1 MEPLLSL
8 AFSMHGNKGVYAVL
22 LGSGISRAARI
33 PTGWEIVLELIRKC
47 AHLQDE
53 DCGPAPEQWYE
64 QKYGKAPDY
73 AELLAM
79 LGKTSSERQL
89 LLRGYFEP
97 TAEELEEGAKQPTQ
111 AHRAIAQ
118 LVADGYVRVIVTTNF
133 DRLME
138 RALEEVG
145 VAPSVLSTPDQIEGA
160 MPLVHQRCCV
170 IKVHGDYLD
179 TRLKNTP
186 DELAGYDPRLNSLL
200 DQVFDQFGLVTC
212 GWSADWDVALRAA
225 IERAPAR
232 RFTTY
237 WAARGAISTTAQ
249 QLLDHRAGVQIAIKD
264 ADQFFTTLQ
273 ERVAA
278 LAQFNEPHPLSTKA
292 AVASL
297 KRYLAE
303 DRYRIRLNDLL
314 EEEAER
320 AVAQLFSAP
329 MAVAQVIEV
338 NSESLTARVRQYEAM
353 CKTLMHLAFTCGQW
367 GSPEVAKV
375 WQRIQQKIYSRGET
389 NGYQILL
396 EFQRYPIALI
406 TYAACMGAVLAENL
420 GFITPLLSA
429 ELKREHSD
437 SKKAV
442 EVFPPFRML
451 QLPQERGRLLQGM
464 ERRPTPVND
473 WLHDLLQVEIGDHF
487 PLIEQFTF
495 CFDQVEILIALGY
508 ATYVERRPGS
518 SWHPSGAYG
527 YRSNNLK
534 KIVQSISAQLAGT
547 KESMI
552 VKSGILGV
560 TQVECEER
568 LSSFQAFANKLET
581 DFLFG

>member
-47 AHLQDE
+47 AHLQGE
-53 DCGPAPEQWYE
+53 ECEPAPEQWYE
-64 QKYGKAPDY
+64 RKYGKAPDY
-73 AELLAM
+73 AELLEM

-97 TAEELEEGAKQPTQ
+97 TAEELEEGAKQPTK

-118 LVADGYVRVIVTTNF
+118 LVVDGYVRVIVTTNF

-160 MPLVHQRCCV
+160 LPLVHQRCCV

-179 TRLKNTP
+179 TRLKNIP

-237 WAARGAISTTAQ
+237 WAARGAISATAQ
-249 QLLDHRAGVQIAIKD
+249 QLLDHRAGVQISIKD

-303 DRYRIRLNDLL
+303 DRYRIRLNDLI
-314 EEEAER
+314 EEEADR
-320 AVAQLFSAP
+320 AVAQLFSVP
-329 MAVAQVIEV
+329 MAVAQAGEV
-338 NSESLTARVRQYEAM
+338 NSANLSSRARQYEAI
-353 CKTLMHLAFTCGQW
+353 CKTLVHLAFTCGQW
-367 GSPEVAKV
+367 GSPEVAKI
-375 WQRIQQKIYSRGET
+375 WQRVQQKIYSRSESSG
-389 NGYQILL
+389 NQLLL
-396 EFQRYPIALI
+396 EFQRYPISLI
-406 TYAACMGAVLAENL
+406 TYAACMGAALAENL
-420 GFITPLLSA
+420 GFITPLLIG
-429 ELKREHSD
+429 EFRHEYREP
-437 SKKAV
+437 KLAV
-442 EVFPPFRML
+442 EVFPPNRW
-451 QLPQERGRLLQGM
+451 QSQPEGGRLLEGM
-464 ERRPTPVND
+464 ERRHTPVND
-473 WLHDLLQVEIGDHF
+473 WLHNTLQAEFSSHF
-487 PLIEQFTF
+487 PSANDFTL
-495 CFDQVEILIALGY
+495 CFDRAEVLIALGFLGH
-508 ATYVERRPGS
+508 TDKSEWQD
-518 SWHPSGAYG
+518 WHPTGAFG
-527 YRSNNLK
+527 CRVENRH
-534 KIVQSISAQLAGT
+534 
-547 KESMI
+547 MI
-552 VKSGILGV
+552 VKQLSDALSGAD
-560 TQVECEER
+560 QE
-568 LSSFQAFANKLET
+568 KLLASR
-581 DFLFG
+581 LFGATDAECRGNLERFKVHADLVARELRFRR

>member
-1 MEPLLSL
+1 MDPLLSL
-8 AFSMHGNKGVYAVL
+8 AFSMQTNKGVYAVL

-33 PTGWEIVLELIRKC
+33 PTGWDIVLELIRKC
-47 AHLQDE
+47 AHLQSE
-53 DCGPAPEQWYE
+53 DCEPAPEQWYE
-64 QKYGKAPDY
+64 RKYGKAPDY
-73 AELLAM
+73 AELLEM
-79 LGKTSSERQL
+79 LGKTASERQL

-97 TAEELEEGAKQPTQ
+97 TAQELEEGAKQPTQ

-118 LVADGYVRVIVTTNF
+118 LVVDGYVGVIVTTNF

-145 VAPSVLSTPDQIEGA
+145 IAPAVLSTPDQIEGA

-170 IKVHGDYLD
+170 IKVHGDYVD
-179 TRLKNTP
+179 TRLKNIP
-186 DELAGYDPRLNSLL
+186 DELAGYDSRLNSLL

-225 IERAPAR
+225 IERAPSR

-237 WAARGAISTTAQ
+237 WAARGAISATAQ
-249 QLLDHRAGVQIAIKD
+249 QLLDHRAGVQIPIKD

-303 DRYRIRLNDLL
+303 DRYRIRLHDLL

-320 AVAQLFSAP
+320 AVALLFSP
-329 MAVAQVIEV
+329 QMAVAQVGEV
-338 NSESLTARVRQYEAM
+338 TSASLTARVRQYEAI
-353 CKTLMHLAFTCGQW
+353 CKTLMHMAFTCGQW

-389 NGYQILL
+389 NGNQLLL
-396 EFQRYPIALI
+396 EFQRYPITLI
-406 TYAACMGAVLAENL
+406 SYAACLGAVVTKNL
-420 GFITPLLSA
+420 GFITPLLTC
-429 ELKREHSD
+429 EFKHEHREA
-437 SKKAV
+437 KLAV
-442 EVFPPFRML
+442 EVFPPARMI
-451 QLPQERGRLLQGM
+451 QLSKERGRLLEGM
-464 ERRPTPVND
+464 ERRPTPIND
-473 WLHDLLQVEIGDHF
+473 WLHNLFQVEFGGHF
-487 PLIEQFTF
+487 PSTEQFTL

-508 ATYVERRPGS
+508 ATYVERRFGS
-518 SWHPSGAYG
+518 SSHLSGAYG
-527 YRSNNLK
+527 YRSGNLK
-534 KIVQSISAQLAGT
+534 KIVESISAQLAGT
-547 KESMI
+547 KDSMI
-552 VKSGILGV
+552 VKSEILGA
-560 TQVECEER
+560 TQAECEER
-568 LSSFQAFANKLET
+568 LIGFKAFADELET
-581 DFLFG
+581 EFWHS

>member
-8 AFSMHGNKGVYAVL
+8 AFSMHGNKGVYALL

-47 AHLQDE
+47 AHLQGE
-53 DCGPAPEQWYE
+53 DCEPAPEQWYE

-97 TAEELEEGAKQPTQ
+97 TEEESEEGAKQPTQ

-118 LVADGYVRVIVTTNF
+118 LVADGYVRVLVTTNF

-160 MPLVHQRCCV
+160 MPLVHQPCCV

-179 TRLKNTP
+179 TRLKNIP

-200 DQVFDQFGLVTC
+200 DQVFDHFGLVIC

-237 WAARGAISTTAQ
+237 WGARGAVSTTAQ
-249 QLLDHRAGVQIAIKD
+249 QLLDHRAGVQVAIKD

-314 EEEAER
+314 EEEVER
-320 AVAQLFSAP
+320 AVAQLFSP
-329 MAVAQVIEV
+329 QMVVARVGEV
-338 NSESLTARVRQYEAM
+338 NSESLTTRVRQYEAI
-353 CKTLMHLAFTCGQW
+353 CKTLVHLAFTCGRW
-367 GSPEVAKV
+367 GSPELAKV
-375 WQRIQQKIYSRGET
+375 WQRIQQKVYFRGES
-389 NGYQILL
+389 NGNQFLL
-396 EFQRYPIALI
+396 EFQRYPITLI

-420 GFITPLLSA
+420 GFITPLLSG
-429 ELKREHSD
+429 EFKHEHREA
-437 SKKAV
+437 KLAV
-442 EVFPPFRML
+442 EVFPPNRW
-451 QLPQERGRLLQGM
+451 QSQPEGGRLLVGM
-464 ERRPTPVND
+464 ERRYTPISD
-473 WLHDLLQVEIGDHF
+473 WLHSTLQAEIGNNFSSTDD
-487 PLIEQFTF
+487 FTL
-495 CFDQVEILIALGY
+495 CFDRAEIFIALGFLGH
-508 ATYVERRPGS
+508 TDKSNWGD
-518 SWHPSGAYG
+518 WHPTGAYG
-527 YRSNNLK
+527 YRVENRH
-534 KIVQSISAQLAGT
+534 KIVKQLSEALDGT
-547 KESMI
+547 G
-552 VKSGILGV
+552 KSTLLASRLFGASD
-560 TQVECEER
+560 VECTENLER
-568 LSSFQAFANKLET
+568 FKVHADAVAREFR
-581 DFLFG
+581 F

>member
-8 AFSMHGNKGVYAVL
+8 AFSIHGNKGVYAVL

-47 AHLQDE
+47 AHLQGE
-53 DCGPAPEQWYE
+53 DCEPAPEQWYE
-64 QKYGKAPDY
+64 RKYGKAPDY
-73 AELLAM
+73 AELLEM
-79 LGKTSSERQL
+79 LGKTASERQL

-97 TAEELEEGAKQPTQ
+97 TAEELEEGAKQPTK
-111 AHRAIAQ
+111 AHHAIAQ
-118 LVADGYVRVIVTTNF
+118 LVVDGYVRVIVTTNF

-179 TRLKNTP
+179 TRLKNIP

-237 WAARGAISTTAQ
+237 WAARGAISATAQ
-249 QLLDHRAGVQIAIKD
+249 QLLDRRAGVQIAIKD

-278 LAQFNEPHPLSTKA
+278 LDQFNEPHPLSTKA
-292 AVASL
+292 AVSSL

-303 DRYRIRLNDLL
+303 DRYRIRLSDLI
-314 EEEAER
+314 EEETDR

-329 MAVAQVIEV
+329 MTVAQAGEV
-338 NSESLTARVRQYEAM
+338 NSANLSARVRQYEAI
-353 CKTLMHLAFTCGQW
+353 CKTLVHLAFICGQW
-367 GSPEVAKV
+367 GAPEVAKI
-375 WQRIQQKIYSRGET
+375 WQRLQQKIYSRCES
-389 NGYQILL
+389 NGNQLLL
-396 EFQRYPIALI
+396 EFQRYPISLI
-406 TYAACMGAVLAENL
+406 TYAACMGAALAENF
-420 GFITPLLSA
+420 GFITPLLTG
-429 ELKREHSD
+429 EFRHEYREP
-437 SKKAV
+437 KLAV
-442 EVFPPFRML
+442 EVFPPNRW
-451 QLPQERGRLLQGM
+451 QCQSEGGRLLDGM
-464 ERRPTPVND
+464 ERSHASVSD
-473 WLHDLLQVEIGDHF
+473 WLHSTLEAEFNSHF
-487 PLIEQFTF
+487 PSADDFTL
-495 CFDQVEILIALGY
+495 CFDRAEILIALGFLGH
-508 ATYVERRPGS
+508 ADKS
-518 SWHPSGAYG
+518 HWQDWHPTGAFG
-527 YRSNNLK
+527 YRVENRHR
-534 KIVQSISAQLAGT
+534 
-547 KESMI
+547 I
-552 VKSGILGV
+552 VKQLTEALNGAGKEKLLVSRLFGA
-560 TQVECEER
+560 TDVECLENLER
-568 LSSFQAFANKLET
+568 FTRHADLVAHELRFR
-581 DFLFG
+581 

>member
-53 DCGPAPEQWYE
+53 DCEPAPEQWYE
-64 QKYGKAPDY
+64 QKYDKAPDY

-179 TRLKNTP
+179 TRLKNIP

-237 WAARGAISTTAQ
+237 WAARGAISATAQ
-249 QLLDHRAGVQIAIKD
+249 QLLGHRAGVQIAIKD

-375 WQRIQQKIYSRGET
+375 WQRIQQKIYSRSES
-389 NGYQILL
+389 NGDQRLL
-396 EFQRYPIALI
+396 EFQRYPITLI

-420 GFITPLLSA
+420 GFITPLLTG
-429 ELKREHSD
+429 EFKHEHREP
-437 SKKAV
+437 KLAV
-442 EVFPPFRML
+442 EVFPPNRW
-451 QLPQERGRLLQGM
+451 QNQPAGGRLLGGM
-464 ERRPTPVND
+464 ERRSTPLND
-473 WLHDLLQVEIGDHF
+473 WLHNILQTEFGSQYPSAED
-487 PLIEQFTF
+487 FTVY
-495 CFDQVEILIALGY
+495 FDRAEILIALGFLGH
-508 ATYVERRPGS
+508 ADKS
-518 SWHPSGAYG
+518 NWQDWHPTGAFGYRVDNRHKIVKQLTEALSGAD
-527 YRSNNLK
+527 
-534 KIVQSISAQLAGT
+534 
-547 KESMI
+547 KEKLLVSRLF
-552 VKSGILGV
+552 GA
-560 TQVECEER
+560 TDVECLENLER
-568 LSSFQAFANKLET
+568 FKVHADLVAREFRFR
-581 DFLFG
+581 